1 MKGTLKLED
10 GKELTIEI
18 GEELIVDI
26 NGNAFKLIKEPKKT
40 GYERVE
46 INKYYFSVSTD
57 NEAIKI
63 HNDGLPYDEE
73 QYINANYYSDKTVAE
88 NNARADAL
96 MRKLRRFT
104 VEHRKKD
111 INWDDCNQSKYE
123 IYYYHPSQSIKTS
136 PYQNCQVFG
145 TIYFDTAETAKLAI
159 EEFKDELIW
168 YFTKYK
174 DSL

>member
-10 GKELTIEI
+10 GR
-18 GEELIVDI
+18 ELIIDI
-26 NGNAFKLIKEPKKT
+26 DENTLKPIEEPNKT

-46 INKYYFSVSTD
+46 INKYYFSINTN

-88 NNARADAL
+88 NNIRADTL
-96 MRKLRRFT
+96 MRKLRRFA

-111 INWDDCNQSKYE
+111 INWDDSNQLKYE
-123 IYYYHPSQSIKTS
+123 IYYYHSNQSIKTS

-159 EEFKDELIW
+159 EKFKDELIW